1 MYHIDSLL
9 SQPIIPEERHIY
21 AATQLLADV
30 LIRRGFDA
38 ISYRSSVGTGRNLCI
53 FEPALFAF
61 DETASAVRF
70 VDKLDYHFST
80 VAMEAPDTF

>member
-1 MYHIDSLL
+1 M
-9 SQPIIPEERHIY
+9 
-21 AATQLLADV
+21 
-30 LIRRGFDA
+30 
-38 ISYRSSVGTGRNLCI
+38 GTGRNLCI